1 MFDPYT
7 RYLAYLA
14 DTYRSNYLCL
24 DDIYPGIISRNYD
37 DSFWVNDHISLTWNE
52 VKTTGWFPAYF
63 NHHCSEG
70 ENSEV
75 VIIYYG

>member
-37 DSFWVNDHISLTWNE
+37 DSFWVNDHISLT
-52 VKTTGWFPAYF
+52 
-63 NHHCSEG
+63 
-70 ENSEV
+70 
-75 VIIYYG
+75 